1 MFAETH
7 LISVGEIRQERNVK
21 QMHWLIELLC
31 VVFQAVWY
39 SVAIAFG
46 IFLLFVLLGIIF
58 VGYIILTDK
67 GDSEE

>member
-1 MFAETH
+1 M
-7 LISVGEIRQERNVK
+7 GEIRQGRNVK

-39 SVAIAFG
+39 SVAIVFG
-46 IFLLFVLLGIIF
+46 IFFIFVLLGIIF